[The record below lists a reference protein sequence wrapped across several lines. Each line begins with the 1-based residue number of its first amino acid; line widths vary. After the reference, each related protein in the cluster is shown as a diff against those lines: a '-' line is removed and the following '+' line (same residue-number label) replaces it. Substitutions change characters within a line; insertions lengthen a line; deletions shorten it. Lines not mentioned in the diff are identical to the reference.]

1 MARAEKMK
9 YLNFFSLRLLFPFV
23 LSLLFMGLTHSGT
36 EEALPEQEEIDSIV
50 IGEEPEGVLFVVME
64 QDEEAL
70 QWVLPRILHYTRQLK
85 GAWEDLPIA
94 IVSHGD
100 EMFGLLAELSGL
112 YPQVHENLRLLVNHY
127 GVAFHVCGSFAS
139 MSDVAASEFPDYVDV
154 VPFGPAQIE
163 DYRQLGFILVSVEL
177 TW

>member
-1 MARAEKMK
+1 MK
-9 YLNFFSLRLLFPFV
+9 RFYFYYLSFLPLFIFSMLL
-23 LSLLFMGLTHSGT
+23 MGVSHSET
-36 EEALPEQEEIDSIV
+36 EEVLPEQEEIDLVV
-50 IGEEPEGVLFVVME
+50 IGEEPTGVLFVVME

-85 GAWEDLPIA
+85 GVWKDLPIA
-94 IVSHGD
+94 VVSHGE

-112 YPQVHENLRLLVNHY
+112 YPHVHKNLQLLVNQY
-127 GVAFHVCGSFAS
+127 GVAFHICGSFAS

-154 VPFGPAQIE
+154 VPFGPAQIA
-163 DYRQLGFILVSVEL
+163 DYRQLGFVLVSVEL